1 MLTRMEQTDGDG
13 RTPLFYAVAKDDAN
27 RVRTLLEAGA
37 NVNVRDKNGETPL
50 HLAAKDFRLAAAA
63 MLLAYGAKVDAQDN
77 QGNTPLFRAVFESR
91 GRGEMIQ
98 QLLSAGADKTLVNRY
113 GMSPEMAAHS
123 ITNYDVA
130 RHFK

>member
-1 MLTRMEQTDGDG
+1 MEQTDGDG

-27 RVRTLLEAGA
+27 RVRALIEAGA

-50 HLAAKDFRLAAAA
+50 HVAAKEFRLAAAA
-63 MLLAYGAKVDAQDN
+63 MLIAYGAKVDAQDN

-98 QLLSAGADKTLVNRY
+98 QLLSAGADKMLLNRY
-113 GMSPEMAAHS
+113 GVSPEMAARS

-130 RHFK
+130 RHL

>member
-1 MLTRMEQTDGDG
+1 MEQTDGDG

-27 RVRTLLEAGA
+27 RVRALIEAGA

-50 HLAAKDFRLAAAA
+50 HLAAREFRLAAAA
-63 MLLAYGAKVDAQDN
+63 MLLAYGAKVDTQDN

-91 GRGEMIQ
+91 GRGEMIR
-98 QLLSAGADKTLVNRY
+98 QLLTAGADKTLVNRY
-113 GMSPEMAAHS
+113 GMSPEMAAAS